1 MYRLVLVALICSII
15 PLQAGVLW
23 YQAPNTS
30 ATAYVDQE
38 FPDYS
43 TYSTYQVHDVTVG
56 AGGWNIQSITGY
68 FTVGYSPTP
77 WPATANVVINIFPVA
92 GSLPGSGDDPT
103 AGAVYPAS
111 LSVVG
116 ASTLVTASG
125 LSINLAAGNYW
136 IGITP
141 IILFDTYGQEFHQQA
156 DAVMGY
162 YSAMRNPGG
171 GFGIGTAWGTYA
183 LWGVGADPADG
194 AIRIERTSAA
204 IPEPATWSL
213 LALGLGA
220 LAFLRRRR

>member
-1 MYRLVLVALICSII
+1 MYRFVLVALICSIV

-30 ATAYVDQE
+30 ATAYIDQE

-68 FTVGYSPTP
+68 YTDGHSTIP
-77 WPATANVVINIFPVA
+77 WPATASVLINIFPQT
-92 GSLPGSGDDPT
+92 GSLPVPGDDPT
-103 AGAVYPAS
+103 AGTVYPAS

-116 ASTLVTASG
+116 ASTVVTAGG

-141 IILFDTYGQEFHQQA
+141 IIAFGVYGQEYHQQA
-156 DAVMGY
+156 DAVIGD
-162 YSAMRNPGG
+162 YSAVRNPGN
-171 GFGIGTAWGTYA
+171 GFGYGTGWGTYA
-183 LWGVGADPADG
+183 LIGGSLADG
-194 AIRIERTSAA
+194 AIRIEGASG
-204 IPEPATWSL
+204 IPEPSTWSL
-213 LALGLGA
+213 LALGVCA